1 MLRGF
6 SVNQNG
12 QGASWAIFH
21 FIQLFLFLMSVA
33 TKKKRENCQK
43 EKKKTLAKL
52 PNPERNSTD
61 KRVVLQERMDKVKL
75 GDFPLE

>member
-1 MLRGF
+1 
-6 SVNQNG
+6 
-12 QGASWAIFH
+12 
-21 FIQLFLFLMSVA
+21 MSVA